1 MRKHILAAAGLSV
14 FGCIAHAQS
23 AIPERTL
30 GAPTVVGSEPFRN
43 IAAVRELSDGRLIV
57 VERGPANAMM
67 QSMMAGLAAR
77 MGRGGRGG
85 RGGTMPDSLAPPPPR
100 RVARVVMFDAGL
112 TTATPVGQA
121 GTGSGDYSQPDGLLA
136 GLSDTTL
143 LVDFGRGDLPVIDP
157 SGRITAFRATPG
169 SQIALIAIGGMA
181 VDGAGRL
188 LYQPRVQASRNTAA
202 GMEIVTP
209 DTAPIVAYDFRTG
222 GTIPV
227 AQVHVE
233 ESSTT
238 MESDP
243 AKPGAMHMRMKTVPF
258 PVIDDWVMTR
268 DGALAII
275 RGADL
280 HIDWIAPNGKRSST
294 PAIPYA
300 KVPVADSDKVKFR
313 ARLKD
318 IEGLT
323 DSMPMMP
330 RGMSIAQSEPDS
342 FPAFKP
348 PFSARGAK
356 AAPDGTIWLP
366 ARFISPASQDG
377 FYVVGRD
384 GRVRE
389 HVHLMK
395 GQRLL
400 GVGNG
405 VVYVAVNEGPQGN
418 RVARVPLH

>member
-1 MRKHILAAAGLSV
+1 MKALSLFCLCASV
-14 FGCIAHAQS
+14 ARAQG

-30 GAPTVVGSEPFRN
+30 GAPTVVGVESFRN

-67 QSMMAGLAAR
+67 QSMMAGLAVR

-85 RGGTMPDSLAPPPPR
+85 RGGTIPDSLAPPPPR

-112 TTATPVGQA
+112 TTATPVGLA
-121 GTGSGDYSQPDGLLA
+121 GTESGEYAQPDGLIA
-136 GLSDTTL
+136 GPKDTTL
-143 LVDFGRGDLPVIDP
+143 LIDLGRGDIPVIDP
-157 SGRITAFRATPG
+157 AGRITAFKATPG
-169 SQIALIAIGGMA
+169 SLIVALIALGGMA

-209 DTAPIVAYDFRTG
+209 DTAPIMAYDFKTG

-233 ESSTT
+233 ESSNT

-243 AKPGAMHMRMKTVPF
+243 TKPGAMHMRMKSPAF
-258 PVIDDWVMTR
+258 PVIDDWVMMR
-268 DGALAII
+268 DGTLAII

-280 HIDWIAPNGKRSST
+280 HIDWIAPNGKRRST

-313 ARLKD
+313 ARLKG

-330 RGMSIAQSEPDS
+330 RGMSMAQSEPDS

-348 PFSARGAK
+348 PFSTRGAK

-366 ARFISPASQDG
+366 ARTISPASQDG

-400 GVGNG
+400 GFGNG
-405 VVYVAVNEGPQGN
+405 VVYVAVNEGPQDN
-418 RVARVPLH
+418 RVARVPLR